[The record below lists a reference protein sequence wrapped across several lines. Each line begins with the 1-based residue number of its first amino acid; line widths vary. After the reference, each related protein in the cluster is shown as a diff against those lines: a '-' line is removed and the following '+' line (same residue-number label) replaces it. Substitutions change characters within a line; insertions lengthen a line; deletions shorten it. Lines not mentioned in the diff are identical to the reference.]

1 MSGATPKDGGTGTM
15 IASVGSEGRLRTA
28 LAYLLW
34 PLVFGLGLIGTCAAL
49 AGDHPLLGFAAVYL
63 SVAVSIGILERL
75 MPFERRWLVAD
86 GETLSNLAHTLLC
99 KGSVQIAVAVV
110 TLFTMEL
117 ATVASPATLPLA
129 VLWPSHWPL
138 LAQVVLGLVVAEL
151 GLYIAHRSEHNWPA
165 MWRFHALH
173 HSVERLWV
181 VNTGRFH
188 IVDTFFKIAL
198 SQLPLYL
205 LGAPVPVFLW
215 ISAVTAFTGL
225 LTHCNIDVRTGPL
238 DLVFA
243 TPSLHRWHHSKV
255 LEESNSNYGENLMI
269 WDRLLGTYYNPPRR
283 PPAEIGIHGRIA
295 SGFLRQLAQPFTA
308 AGAREILGDAAPR
321 RQQAVAGGD

>member
-1 MSGATPKDGGTGTM
+1 MGPM
-15 IASVGSEGRLRTA
+15 IASVGGGGWLRTIS
-28 LAYLLW
+28 AYLLW
-34 PLVFGLGLIGTCAAL
+34 PLLFGLGLIGTGAAL

-86 GETLSNLAHTLLC
+86 GETVSDLAHTLLS
-99 KGSVQIAVAVV
+99 KGSVQIAVAVS
-110 TLFTMEL
+110 TLVTMEI
-117 ATVASPATLPLA
+117 ATVATPAAGEPA
-129 VLWPSHWPL
+129 WLWPGDWPL
-138 LAQVVLGLVVAEL
+138 VAQVLLGLVVAEL
-151 GLYIAHRSEHNWPA
+151 GLYIAHRGEHNWPA

-205 LGAPVPVFLW
+205 LGAPLPVFLW

-255 LEESNSNYGENLMI
+255 LEEGNSNYGENLML
-269 WDRLLGTYYNPPRR
+269 WDQLLGTYYNPPRR

-295 SGFLRQLAQPFTA
+295 SGFLRQLVQPFTA
-308 AGAREILGDAAPR
+308 KGAREILGNPTPHGQAA
-321 RQQAVAGGD
+321 AAGDD